1 MSQQLSEEQITEFEK
16 AFLLFDD
23 DGDGA
28 VNKEELGAV
37 MRSLGLSLNEA
48 DLQELIS
55 NVDPIGNKIDLSC
68 FLNIMELLKA
78 KDSRVEDEFRE
89 VFNVL
94 DIDGSGFITA
104 TELKQVMTDLGDN
117 PSDTEV
123 EELMR
128 HADIDGDGKVSFKE
142 FVTIIRTK

>member
-37 MRSLGLSLNEA
+37 MESLGQSLNETE
-48 DLQELIS
+48 LQELIN
-55 NVDPIGNKIDLSC
+55 NVDQVDNKIDLSC
-68 FLNIMELLKA
+68 FLNIMGILKA
-78 KDSRVEDEFRE
+78 KDIRVEEDMRE

-94 DIDGSGFITA
+94 DIDGSGFISTK
-104 TELKQVMTDLGDN
+104 ELKQVMTDLGDN
-117 PSDTEV
+117 PSDSEV

-128 HADIDGDGKVSFKE
+128 YADIDGDGKVSYEE
-142 FVTIIRTK
+142 FVTIIKTK

>member
-1 MSQQLSEEQITEFEK
+1 MNQQLSEEQITKFEK

-37 MRSLGLSLNEA
+37 MGSLGLSLNEA
-48 DLQELIS
+48 DLQGLI
-55 NVDPIGNKIDLSC
+55 NNADPVDNKIDLSC
-68 FLNIMELLKA
+68 FLNIMGLLNA
-78 KDSRVEDEFRE
+78 KDRRAEEEIRE

-94 DIDGSGFITA
+94 DIDGSGFISA
-104 TELKQVMTDLGDN
+104 KELKQVMTDLGDN
-117 PSDTEV
+117 PSDSEV

-128 HADIDGDGKVSFKE
+128 YADIDGDGKVSYEE
-142 FVTIIRTK
+142 FVTILKTK

>member
-37 MRSLGLSLNEA
+37 MESLGQSLNET
-48 DLQELIS
+48 DLQELIN
-55 NVDPIGNKIDLSC
+55 NVDQVDNKIDLSC
-68 FLNIMELLKA
+68 FLNIMGILKS
-78 KDSRVEDEFRE
+78 KDIRVEEDMRE

-94 DIDGSGFITA
+94 DIDGSGFISTK
-104 TELKQVMTDLGDN
+104 ELKQVMTDLGDN
-117 PSDTEV
+117 PSDSEV

-128 HADIDGDGKVSFKE
+128 YADIDGDGKVSYEE
-142 FVTIIRTK
+142 FVTIIRAK